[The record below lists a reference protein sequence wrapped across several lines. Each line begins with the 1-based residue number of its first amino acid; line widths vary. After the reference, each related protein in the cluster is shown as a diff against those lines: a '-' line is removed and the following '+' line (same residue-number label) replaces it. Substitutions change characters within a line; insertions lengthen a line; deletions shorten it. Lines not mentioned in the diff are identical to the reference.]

1 MPVKKD
7 ASGRRSVEV
16 ETEVPGTPEEV
27 WQAIATGPGI
37 SAWFVPAKLEERDGG
52 AIVMD
57 FGPGMESKSVITAW
71 DPPRRFAAEN
81 KDGMGPG
88 SPSMA
93 TEWTVEAKSGGTCRV
108 RVVHS
113 WFASTDDWDN
123 EFEGVEKGWPA
134 FFRILKIYLA
144 HFRGQASDVIP
155 LMAMGSGSKS
165 AAWDRLLGSLGFARL
180 AEGQRVE
187 TAPGAPRLA
196 GIVERVVDK
205 EHEELF
211 VRLEEPTSGVAH
223 FLPVVMGNQVCLSVR
238 LYLYGAQARAVAAR
252 EAPAWQAWI
261 NGLLPPA
268 DHVPSGD
275 AATESEA
282 TKG

>member
-37 SAWFVPAKLEERDGG
+37 SAWFVPTKLEEREGG
-52 AIVMD
+52 AVVLD
-57 FGPGMESKSVITAW
+57 FGPGMISEGVIKVW
-71 DPPRRFAAEN
+71 DPPRRFVGES
-81 KDGMGPG
+81 KESMGPG
-88 SPSMA
+88 SPSVA
-93 TEWTVEAKSGGTCRV
+93 DEWTVEAKSGGMCRV

-113 WFASTDDWDN
+113 WFASTDDWDKQY
-123 EFEGVEKGWPA
+123 EGVEQGWPA

-144 HFRGQASDVIP
+144 HFRGQPSEVIP
-155 LMAMGSGSKS
+155 LMAMSQESKS
-165 AAWDRLLGSLGFARL
+165 TVWDKLLRSLGFARL

-187 TAPGAPRLA
+187 TAQGAPRLA

-205 EHEELF
+205 EHEELLL
-211 VRLEEPTSGVAH
+211 RLEQPTSGTVH
-223 FLPVVMGNQVCLSVR
+223 FLAVMMGGQVCLSVR
-238 LYLYGAQARAVAAR
+238 LFLYGAQARAVAAR
-252 EAPAWQAWI
+252 EAPAWEAWI

-268 DHVPSGD
+268 DV
-275 AATESEA
+275 ATETKA
-282 TKG
+282 TKA

>member
-7 ASGRRSVEV
+7 ASGRHSVEV

-37 SAWFVPAKLEERDGG
+37 SAWFVPTKLEDREGG
-52 AIVMD
+52 AIVLD
-57 FGPGMESKSVITAW
+57 FGPGMVSEGVITAW
-71 DPPRRFAAEN
+71 DPPRRFVGEN
-81 KDGMGPG
+81 DMGPG
-88 SPSMA
+88 SPTVA
-93 TEWTVEAKSGGTCRV
+93 DEWTVEAKSGGTCRV

-123 EFEGVEKGWPA
+123 QYEGVEQGWPA

-144 HFRGQASDVIP
+144 HFRGQPSEVIP
-155 LMAMGSGSKS
+155 LMAMSSESKS
-165 AAWDRLLGSLGFARL
+165 AVWDKLLGSLGLARL

-211 VRLEEPTSGVAH
+211 IRLEEPTSGVVH
-223 FLPVVMGNQVCLSVR
+223 LFPIVMGGQVCLSVR

-252 EAPAWQAWI
+252 EAPVWQAWI
-261 NGLLPPA
+261 NGLLPPT
-268 DHVPSGD
+268 HET
-275 AATESEA
+275 TETEA
-282 TKG
+282 TKA

>member
-7 ASGRRSVEV
+7 ASGRRSVAV

-37 SAWFVPAKLEERDGG
+37 SAWFVPTKLGEREGG
-52 AIVMD
+52 AIVLD
-57 FGPGMESKSVITAW
+57 FGPGMVSEGVIKAW
-71 DPPRRFAAEN
+71 DPPRRFVGEN
-81 KDGMGPG
+81 KEGMGPG
-88 SPSMA
+88 SPTVA
-93 TEWTVEAKSGGTCRV
+93 DEWTVEAKSGGTCRV

-123 EFEGVEKGWPA
+123 QYEGVEQGWPA
-134 FFRILKIYLA
+134 FFRILRIYLA
-144 HFRGQASDVIP
+144 HFPGQPSEVIP
-155 LMAMGSGSKS
+155 LMAMSSESKS
-165 AAWDRLLGSLGFARL
+165 AVWNRLLGSLGLARL

-187 TAPGAPRLA
+187 SAHGAPRLA

-223 FLPVVMGNQVCLSVR
+223 FLPIVMGGQVCLSVR
-238 LYLYGAQARAVAAR
+238 FYLYGAQAGAVARR
-252 EAPAWQAWI
+252 ETPVWQGWI
-261 NGLLPPA
+261 SEVFPPA
-268 DHVPSGD
+268 D
-275 AATESEA
+275 AAAESA
-282 TKG
+282 S

>member
-37 SAWFVPAKLEERDGG
+37 SAWFVPTKLEEREGG
-52 AIVMD
+52 AIVLD
-57 FGPGMESKSVITAW
+57 FGPGMESKAVIKTW
-71 DPPRRFAAEN
+71 DAPRRFVAEN
-81 KDGMGPG
+81 KEGMGPG
-88 SPSMA
+88 SPTVA
-93 TEWTVEAKSGGTCRV
+93 DEWTVEAKSGGTCRV
-108 RVVHS
+108 RIVHS

-123 EFEGVEKGWPA
+123 QFEAVEQGWPA

-144 HFRGQASDVIP
+144 HFRGQPSQVIP
-155 LMAMGSGSKS
+155 LMGMSSESKS
-165 AAWDRLLGSLGFARL
+165 AVWDRLLGSLGLARL

-187 TAPGAPRLA
+187 TARGVPRLA

-211 VRLEEPTSGVAH
+211 LRLEEPTSGVAH
-223 FLPVVMGNQVCLSVR
+223 LSPMVMGNQVCLSVR

-252 EAPAWQAWI
+252 EAPVWQTWI
-261 NGLLPPA
+261 DGLLLPA
-268 DHVPSGD
+268 D

>member
-7 ASGRRSVEV
+7 ASGRHSVEV

-37 SAWFVPAKLEERDGG
+37 SAWFVPTKLEEREGG
-52 AIVMD
+52 AIVLD
-57 FGPGMESKSVITAW
+57 FGPGMVSEGVITAW
-71 DPPRRFAAEN
+71 DPPRRFVGEN
-81 KDGMGPG
+81 DMGPG
-88 SPSMA
+88 SPTVA
-93 TEWTVEAKSGGTCRV
+93 DEWTVEAKSGGTCRV

-123 EFEGVEKGWPA
+123 QYEGVEQGWPA

-144 HFRGQASDVIP
+144 HFRGQPSEVIP
-155 LMAMGSGSKS
+155 LMAMSSESKS
-165 AAWDRLLGSLGFARL
+165 AVWGKLLGSLGLARL
-180 AEGQRVE
+180 AEGQRVA
-187 TAPGAPRLA
+187 TARGAPRLA

-205 EHEELF
+205 ENEELLL
-211 VRLEEPTSGVAH
+211 RLEEPTSGVAH
-223 FLPVVMGNQVCLSVR
+223 LLPVTMGGQVCLSVR
-238 LYLYGAQARAVAAR
+238 LFLYGTQARAVAAR
-252 EAPAWQAWI
+252 EAPVWQAWI

-268 DHVPSGD
+268 D

-282 TKG
+282 TKA

>member
-37 SAWFVPAKLEERDGG
+37 SAWFVPTKLEGRVGG
-52 AIVMD
+52 AVVLD
-57 FGPGMESKSVITAW
+57 FGPGMESKGVIKVW
-71 DPPRRFAAEN
+71 DPPRRFVGESESA
-81 KDGMGPG
+81 MGPG
-88 SPSMA
+88 TPTA
-93 TEWTVEAKSGGTCRV
+93 ADEWTVEATSGGTCRV

-113 WFASTDDWDN
+113 WFATTDDWDN
-123 EFEGVEKGWPA
+123 QFEDVEKGWPA
-134 FFRILKIYLA
+134 FFRILKMYLA
-144 HFRGQASDVIP
+144 HFRGQPSEIIA
-155 LMAMGSGSKS
+155 LMGMSPESKS
-165 AAWDRLLGSLGFARL
+165 AVWDRLLGSLGLARL

-187 TAPGAPRLA
+187 TTRGAPRLA
-196 GIVERVVDK
+196 GVVERVVDK
-205 EHEELF
+205 EKQELF

-223 FLPVVMGNQVCLSVR
+223 FLPVGMGGQVCLSVR

-261 NGLLPPA
+261 GELLPPA
-268 DHVPSGD
+268 D
-275 AATESEA
+275 AATESGA
-282 TKG
+282 TGA

>member
-7 ASGRRSVEV
+7 PSGRRSVGV

-37 SAWFVPAKLEERDGG
+37 SAWFVPTKLEEREGG
-52 AIVMD
+52 AIALD
-57 FGPGMESKSVITAW
+57 FGPGMESEAVITAW
-71 DPPRRFAAEN
+71 DPPRRFVAEN
-81 KDGMGPG
+81 QGGMGPG
-88 SPSMA
+88 SPTVA
-93 TEWTVEAKSGGTCRV
+93 DEWTVEAKAGGMCRV

-123 EFEGVEKGWPA
+123 QFEDIERGWPA
-134 FFRILKIYLA
+134 FFRILKIYVA
-144 HFRGQASDVIP
+144 HFRGQPSEIIA
-155 LMAMGSGSKS
+155 LMAMSSESRS
-165 AAWDRLLGSLGFARL
+165 ATWERLLGSLGLARL

-187 TAPGAPRLA
+187 TARGAPRLA
-196 GIVERVVDK
+196 GVVDRVVDK

-211 VRLEEPTSGVAH
+211 LRLEEPTSGVAH
-223 FLPVVMGNQVCLSVR
+223 FLPIAMGDQVCLSVR

-252 EAPAWQAWI
+252 EGAVWQEWI

-268 DHVPSGD
+268 D
-275 AATESEA
+275 AATQSEA
-282 TKG
+282 TRA

>member
-37 SAWFVPAKLEERDGG
+37 SAWFVPTRLEEREGG
-52 AIVMD
+52 TIVLD
-57 FGPGMESKSVITAW
+57 FGPGMESKAVIKAW
-71 DPPRRFAAEN
+71 DPPRRFVAET
-81 KDGMGPG
+81 KEHMGPG
-88 SPSMA
+88 SPTVA
-93 TEWTVEAKSGGTCRV
+93 DEWTVEAKSGSTCRV

-123 EFEGVEKGWPA
+123 QFEDVEKGWPA

-144 HFRGQASDVIP
+144 HFRGQPSEIVA
-155 LMAMGSGSKS
+155 LLAMSSESKT
-165 AAWDRLLGSLGFARL
+165 AAWDKLLGSLGLARL

-187 TAPGAPRLA
+187 TAPSAPRLA
-196 GIVERVVDK
+196 GVVDRVVDK

-211 VRLEEPTSGVAH
+211 LRLEEPTSGVVH
-223 FLPVVMGNQVCLSVR
+223 FMPIVMGGQVCLSVR

-252 EAPAWQAWI
+252 EAPVWQSWI

-268 DHVPSGD
+268 DAV
-275 AATESEA
+275 TKSEA
-282 TKG
+282 TKA

>member
-27 WQAIATGPGI
+27 WQAIATGHGI
-37 SAWFVPAKLEERDGG
+37 SAWFVPTKLEEREGG
-52 AIVMD
+52 AIVLD
-57 FGPGMESKSVITAW
+57 FGPGMESKAVITAW
-71 DPPRRFAAEN
+71 NPPRRFVAES
-81 KDGMGPG
+81 DEAMGPG
-88 SPSMA
+88 SPTVA
-93 TEWTVEAKSGGTCRV
+93 DEWTVEAKSGGTCRV

-123 EFEGVEKGWPA
+123 QFEDVEKGWPA

-144 HFRGQASDVIP
+144 HFRGQPSEVIP
-155 LMAMGSGSKS
+155 LMAMSSESKS
-165 AAWDRLLGSLGFARL
+165 AVWSRLLGSLGLTRL

-187 TAPGAPRLA
+187 TAQGTPRLA
-196 GIVERVVDK
+196 GIVERVVDQ
-205 EHEELF
+205 ELF
-211 VRLEEPTSGVAH
+211 LRLEEPTSGVAH
-223 FLPVVMGNQVCLSVR
+223 FLPVVMGKQVCLSVR

-252 EAPAWQAWI
+252 EAPVWQTWI
-261 NGLLPPA
+261 DGLLPPA
-268 DHVPSGD
+268 D